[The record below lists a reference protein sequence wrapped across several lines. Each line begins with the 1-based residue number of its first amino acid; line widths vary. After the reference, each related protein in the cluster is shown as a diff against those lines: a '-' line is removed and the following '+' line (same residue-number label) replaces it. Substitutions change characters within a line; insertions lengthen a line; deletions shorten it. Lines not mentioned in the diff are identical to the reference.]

1 MYDKIEDIM
10 EDIYEL
16 LPSRVDSD
24 NPVLLTS
31 SEVVRL
37 QSLVNALYIF
47 SCRTDRSI
55 WEYDE

>member
-1 MYDKIEDIM
+1 MYAKIEGIM
-10 EDIYEL
+10 DEIYLL

-37 QSLVNALYIF
+37 QSLVNALYIICC
-47 SCRTDRSI
+47 SG
-55 WEYDE
+55 EQ